1 MAHTDS
7 LNATLGH
14 PDDYLLPELAPPKL
28 GWMDS
33 KGVFWHNEGNRV
45 AFGILWIDRRML
57 DAVRPY
63 GWRLL
68 QYQRGNDM
76 VQVGR
81 TEHVARSSMENTDET
96 D

>member
-1 MAHTDS
+1 
-7 LNATLGH
+7 
-14 PDDYLLPELAPPKL
+14 
-28 GWMDS
+28 MDS
-33 KGVFWHNEGNRV
+33 KGVWHANAGGAV

-81 TEHVARSSMENTDET
+81 TEHVARSFMENTDET

>member
-1 MAHTDS
+1 
-7 LNATLGH
+7 
-14 PDDYLLPELAPPKL
+14 
-28 GWMDS
+28 MDS
-33 KGVFWHNEGNRV
+33 KGVWHAGPFGPIPFGTIWVNRS
-45 AFGILWIDRRML
+45 ML

-81 TEHVARSSMENTDET
+81 TEATARQFMENTDEP
-96 D
+96 DPAR